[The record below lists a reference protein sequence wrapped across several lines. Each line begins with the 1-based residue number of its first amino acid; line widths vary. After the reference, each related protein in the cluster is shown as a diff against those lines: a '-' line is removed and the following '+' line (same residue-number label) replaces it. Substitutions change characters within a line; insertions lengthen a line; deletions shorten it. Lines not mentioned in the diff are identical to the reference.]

1 MPGSTDIVMA
11 MVSMKNN
18 IVKGIIGKGLAQITL
33 KVILMMEQLLLILF
47 FLTANIK
54 VKQYE

>member
-47 FLTANIK
+47 FLTAYIK